1 MLTICLSSHEHLK
14 TQDSPVYS
22 LWLHSC
28 VIPPTSLKLIYNTV
42 KEKRALVPINLHI
55 RLQ

>member
-1 MLTICLSSHEHLK
+1 MLAVCSSSHEHLK
-14 TQDSPVYS
+14 TQDSPVHS

-28 VIPPTSLKLIYNTV
+28 VIPPTSLKLIYTTV
-42 KEKRALVPINLHI
+42 REKRALVPINLHI